1 MVKKI
6 ISYNVNGLRAAISK
20 GFLNWLK
27 SENPDIL
34 CLQET
39 KLQLGQIDTTQFE
52 NLGYQL
58 YWHYA
63 DKKGYSGVALF
74 TRQKP
79 TEILTGIGI
88 QKFDSE
94 GRLIRAD
101 FGDVTL
107 LAAYFPSGTMGDVR
121 QAIKMEWLEEI
132 LKFTTLLQKT
142 RPKLIISGDFNIC
155 HKPIDINF
163 PKKHETYSGFLPEER
178 EWFDRF
184 IASGFVDSF
193 RIFNQQPDQYTWW
206 SYRANSRAKNLGWRI
221 DYHLITRLLK
231 NNVYSATIL
240 KDVNHSDHCPVCI
253 EIDF

>member
-1 MVKKI
+1 MAKKI

-20 GFLNWLK
+20 GFIDWLK
-27 SENPDIL
+27 LENPDIL
-34 CLQET
+34 CIQET
-39 KLQLGQIDTTQFE
+39 KLQQGQIDTSDFE
-52 NLGYQL
+52 KLGYYH

-74 TRQKP
+74 TKQKP
-79 TEILTGIGI
+79 DNISIGIEI

-101 FGDVTL
+101 FGDITL
-107 LAAYFPSGTMGDVR
+107 LATYFPSGTTGDVR

-132 LKFTTLLQKT
+132 LKFTTQLQKV
-142 RPKLIISGDFNIC
+142 RPKLIVSGDFNIC
-155 HKPIDINF
+155 HKPIDINH
-163 PKKHETYSGFLPEER
+163 PEKHETSSGFLPEER

-184 IASGFVDSF
+184 VGSGFVDSF
-193 RIFNQQPDQYTWW
+193 RVFNQQPYQYSWW

-221 DYHLITRLLK
+221 DYHMVTEPLK
-231 NNVYSATIL
+231 SVLKNAGILNNVY
-240 KDVNHSDHCPVCI
+240 HSDHCPVTV